1 MNSPNRSSRHAKSIG
16 LSLGPASTRPTTSVQ
31 ACCAKD
37 GSVEWQGKVFDG
49 WGNVLGVKC
58 IGPSGILRNGKRQ
71 EWLEGR
77 DWLLH
82 KCRTRGHTDVPPLRV
97 AFFMFLVVDERAR
110 LISLKVG
117 TTALFQLSSVSPHT
131 AH

>member
-97 AFFMFLVVDERAR
+97 AHVFGGRRAGPA
-110 LISLKVG
+110 ISLKVG